1 MTKVG
6 NDSKTLRVAII
17 GSGPAGFYAAAH
29 LVKESKDA
37 VEVDM
42 FDRLPTPFGLVRFGV
57 APDHLKIKSVTKVYE
72 RTASRPEL
80 RFWGNVEFGK
90 HITMEDLRKHY
101 HCVLF
106 SSGSQ
111 SDRRMGIPGEDLL
124 RSHAATEFV
133 AWYNGHPDFSGHTFD
148 LSVERVAVIGIGNV
162 AVDVARILCRT
173 EQELLESDIA
183 DYALEALSKSNI
195 KEVVMLGRRGPAQA
209 AFTNPEAKELG
220 QLAGADFCV
229 LPEEAA
235 LDELSQADL
244 KNGSENTVARKV
256 DLLQQTA
263 RRELSNKPKKL
274 TIRFLVSPV
283 ALLAD
288 DTSGVAR
295 LRIVKNELYR
305 TENGTLRPRPTDRF
319 EEMPIGLLFRSV
331 GYRGLPLPG
340 IPFNQEWG
348 VVLNEKGRIVDPE
361 SRNPLPGLYTS
372 GWIKRGPSGVIGTN
386 KADSV
391 ETVNCL
397 LEDVEAGRV
406 ITPVNPSAAAV
417 EELVRERQPVV
428 FTFEDWKR
436 IDALE
441 LERGVKAGRPRVKFT
456 SRQEMAAALGRD

>member
-6 NDSKTLRVAII
+6 NDSKALRVAII

-29 LVKESKDA
+29 LFKESKDA

-195 KEVVMLGRRGPAQA
+195 KEVVMLG
-209 AFTNPEAKELG
+209 K
-220 QLAGADFCV
+220 
-229 LPEEAA
+229 
-235 LDELSQADL
+235 
-244 KNGSENTVARKV
+244 
-256 DLLQQTA
+256 
-263 RRELSNKPKKL
+263 
-274 TIRFLVSPV
+274 
-283 ALLAD
+283 
-288 DTSGVAR
+288 R
-295 LRIVKNELYR
+295 L
-305 TENGTLRPRPTDRF
+305 
-319 EEMPIGLLFRSV
+319 
-331 GYRGLPLPG
+331 
-340 IPFNQEWG
+340 
-348 VVLNEKGRIVDPE
+348 
-361 SRNPLPGLYTS
+361 
-372 GWIKRGPSGVIGTN
+372 
-386 KADSV
+386 
-391 ETVNCL
+391 
-397 LEDVEAGRV
+397 
-406 ITPVNPSAAAV
+406 
-417 EELVRERQPVV
+417 
-428 FTFEDWKR
+428 
-436 IDALE
+436 
-441 LERGVKAGRPRVKFT
+441 
-456 SRQEMAAALGRD
+456 

>member
-1 MTKVG
+1 MTKVS
-6 NDSKTLRVAII
+6 NDSQPLRVAII

-29 LVKESKDA
+29 LFKESKDA

-90 HITMEDLRKHY
+90 HVTLEDLRKHY

-111 SDRRMGIPGEDLL
+111 SDRKMGIPGEDLL

-133 AWYNGHPDFSGHTFD
+133 AWYNGHPDFSAHTFD
-148 LSVERVAVIGIGNV
+148 LSAERAAVIGIGNV

-173 EQELLESDIA
+173 EQELFESDIA

-195 KEVVMLGRRGPAQA
+195 KEVIVLGRRGPAQA
-209 AFTNPEAKELG
+209 AFTIPEAKELG

-244 KNGSENTVARKV
+244 KNGAENTVARKGE
-256 DLLQQTA
+256 LLQQTA

-274 TIRFLVSPV
+274 TIRFLASPV

-288 DTSGVAR
+288 ETSGVAKMR
-295 LRIVKNELYR
+295 MVKNELYR
-305 TENGTLRPRPTDRF
+305 AENGTLRPRPTDRF

-340 IPFNQEWG
+340 IPFNDEWG
-348 VVLNEKGRIVDPE
+348 VILNEKGRIVDPE

-406 ITPVNPSAAAV
+406 ITPVNPSTAAA
-417 EELVRERQPVV
+417 EELVRARQPAV

-441 LERGVKAGRPRVKFT
+441 LERGAKAGRPRVKFT

>member
-6 NDSKTLRVAII
+6 NDSKALRVAII

-29 LVKESKDA
+29 LFKESKDA

-90 HITMEDLRKHY
+90 HITLEDLRKHY

-229 LPEEAA
+229 LPEEVA

-244 KNGSENTVARKV
+244 KNGSENTVSRKV

-288 DTSGVAR
+288 ETSGVAR

-319 EEMPIGLLFRSV
+319 EEMPIGLVFRSV

-348 VVLNEKGRIVDPE
+348 VVLNEKGRIVDRE

-406 ITPVNPSAAAV
+406 ITPVNPSAAAA
-417 EELVRERQPVV
+417 EELVRERQPAVV
-428 FTFEDWKR
+428 TFEDWMR